1 MLKGLRTAW
10 ALTVCVA
17 APALSAAPAGETENA
32 ASELEALEAIVQRLN
47 ALETWIDA
55 ADERL
60 ASQQKRLANAD
71 RSIAEVAQRTRALRL
86 RIDAAEAN
94 LATLATERETLDERR
109 RRQAERVAEHLRAA
123 WRQSGHAAA
132 RTLLN
137 QEDPALA
144 DRMIHYHGYFA
155 KARAATIVEFHRML
169 AALDDNAQALRQ
181 ERNALQ
187 AARQSLSADRA
198 TLLQERTKRQELIRG
213 LRTNLS
219 DRNQERQQLEASR
232 QRLAALIADLER
244 QADIAAVPPGSG
256 LGAAGE
262 LPWPVSGQVH
272 RRFGEARAGGRMR
285 WHGMVIQAPL
295 GSEVRAVA
303 AGQVVFA
310 DWLRGFGLLAIV
322 DHGDDHMSLYGYADA
337 LYKRAGDRVEGGEAI
352 AAVGQSGGQ
361 VEVGLYFEIRQA
373 GNPID
378 PRQWLQSRVAN

>member
-86 RIDAAEAN
+86 RIDAAETN

-155 KARAATIVEFHRML
+155 KARATTIVEFRRML
-169 AALDDNAQALRQ
+169 AALDDNALALRQ

-244 QADIAAVPPGSG
+244 QADIAAAPPGSG